1 MTRQNA
7 WGGVRRDFSP
17 HFSWSAWWF
26 DADGLSAHYQEPI
39 LDFLEAVQ
47 VTGIL
52 FEQDVE

>member
-7 WGGVRRDFSP
+7 WEWCEEGIFPSL
-17 HFSWSAWWF
+17 FMSAWWF
-26 DADGLSAHYQEPI
+26 DADGRRSLPEPI